1 MCISDP
7 PKKSLQT
14 GYLPMFDSMECR
26 MLFEKLYGP
35 GEEAVLLQ
43 LDRYR
48 RLADDYRT
56 RFGEGKTQLFS
67 TPGRAEI
74 AGNHTDHNGGLVLAA
89 SVHLDSIAVA
99 APNRER
105 KITVFSEGFPKP
117 FTVSIDD
124 LGAKPPE
131 RQTTTALIRGI
142 AARIQELG
150 HEVGGLNACISSNV
164 GIGSGL
170 SSSASLEVLLATIVN
185 HLFNGGDIPMMDIA
199 KTGRYAENQYF
210 QKPCGLMDQIACGF
224 GGIVNIDFKV
234 MDAPTVRKIDF
245 DFSDYGYCMMVV
257 STGSD
262 HADLTDDYAAITR
275 EMRSVAELFGKRT
288 CRELSLP
295 LIIEQADRIRREI
308 HDRALLRVYHFLTEN
323 ERVRE
328 QVQAL
333 QQGDMDRFLSL
344 VRASGNSSARWL
356 QNSFSPR
363 YFENQPVS
371 VAEAL
376 TEYFQEKSGGG
387 AFRVH
392 GGGFA
397 GTIQVFVPEENS
409 NAFIDFMEKRLG
421 TGSVTPLRIR
431 PLGSIHINPLF

>member
-1 MCISDP
+1 MSDLF
-7 PKKSLQT
+7 KKSMQT
-14 GYLPMFDSMECR
+14 GWMPMFDSMECR

-35 GEEAVLLQ
+35 EEGAVSLQ

-48 RLADDYRT
+48 RLADAYRT
-56 RFGEGKTQLFS
+56 HFGKGKTQLFS

-105 KITVFSEGFPKP
+105 KITVFSEGFSNP

-124 LGAKPPE
+124 LEVKPPE
-131 RQTTTALIRGI
+131 RHTTTALIRGI
-142 AARIQELG
+142 AARIRELG
-150 HEVGGLNACISSNV
+150 HEVGGFNAFISSNV

-185 HLFNGGDIPMMDIA
+185 HLFNRGDIPMMEIA

-224 GGIVNIDFKV
+224 GGVVNIDFAV

-257 STGSD
+257 RTGSD

-288 CRELSLP
+288 CRELSLTH
-295 LIIEQADRIRREI
+295 IVAHAAEIRREV
-308 HDRALLRVYHFLTEN
+308 HDRALLRAFHFLTEN
-323 ERVRE
+323 ERVKE
-328 QVQAL
+328 QIQAL
-333 QQGDMDRFLSL
+333 QQGNMDRFLSL

-356 QNSFSPR
+356 QNSFSPKHP
-363 YFENQPVS
+363 ENQPVS
-371 VAEAL
+371 VAGAL
-376 TEYFQEKSGGG
+376 TEYFQEKNGGG

-397 GTIQVFVPEENS
+397 GTIQVFLPEENS
-409 NAFIDFMEKRLG
+409 SAFIDFMEKRLG
-421 TGSVTPLRIR
+421 TESVTPLRIR
-431 PLGSIHINPLF
+431 PLGSIHINSLL